1 MNGIEQTKKLA
12 MVGSIYFS
20 VAVVVAIG
28 FTLRGAEVQARN
40 EASVIPAQH
49 LAQPVADS
57 SVDEDQHLNDSRDV
71 QLGEDIGSAFNPG
84 NLVEPA
90 LDLIARHAVRRVV
103 L

>member
-1 MNGIEQTKKLA
+1 MNGIEQNTKLA

-20 VAVVVAIG
+20 VAVIVAIG

-40 EASVIPAQH
+40 EASVTPAQH
-49 LAQPVADS
+49 LVQPVAES
-57 SVDEDQHLNDSRDV
+57 SVDEDKNLKESRDV
-71 QLGEDIGSAFNPG
+71 KMGEDIGGAFDSG
-84 NLVEPA
+84 SLIEPA